1 MSEIIPYHIK
11 RSARARH
18 ARLRITADKK
28 LTVTLPL
35 RAPLSLAETL
45 VVQHK
50 NWIIKHLMRTRPERI
65 TLPSGRADYLQNKHP
80 ALSLVRERLNFF
92 NQHYNFHWKS
102 VSIKNATTRW
112 GSCSRLK
119 NLNFNY
125 KIIYLPP
132 ELQDYL
138 IVHELCHLGEFNH
151 GPKFWELVARTVP
164 DHGERR
170 KELARISR
178 SGLLPR

>member
-92 NQHYNFHWKS
+92 NQPRGCS
-102 VSIKNATTRW
+102 V
-112 GSCSRLK
+112 RL
-119 NLNFNY
+119 
-125 KIIYLPP
+125 P
-132 ELQDYL
+132 
-138 IVHELCHLGEFNH
+138 V
-151 GPKFWELVARTVP
+151 
-164 DHGERR
+164 
-170 KELARISR
+170 
-178 SGLLPR
+178 

>member
-1 MSEIIPYHIK
+1 MSETIPYQIK
-11 RSARARH
+11 RSGRARH
-18 ARLRITADKK
+18 ARLTITPDKK

-35 RAPLSLAETL
+35 RAPLSLAQTL
-45 VVQHK
+45 VAQHK

-65 TLPSGRADYLQNKHP
+65 TLPSGRADYLQNKHQ
-80 ALSLVRERLNFF
+80 ALSLVRERLHFF
-92 NQHYNFHWKS
+92 NQHYHFHWKS
-102 VSIKNATTRW
+102 ISIKNASTRW

-138 IVHELCHLGEFNH
+138 IVHELCHLEAMNH
-151 GPKFWELVARTVP
+151 GEKFWHYV
-164 DHGERR
+164 GETIPNYQKRR
-170 KELARISR
+170 KNLR
-178 SGLLPR
+178 LYQL